1 MNQIITIT
9 ENNGNKAVSARE
21 LHTFLESN
29 ERFSKWINRMLE
41 YGFNVDEDYTPYQN
55 VQVQLEGEREVN
67 RTINDYALTL
77 DTAKEISMLQRT
89 DKGKQARRYFI
100 EAEKK
105 TKAIVPPT
113 MLDKNQQ
120 HHTLLA
126 LLKQNLRIGD
136 MKTIALDNGFTYDA
150 VRNIFYASSR
160 RPEVIK
166 AIFERAMANK
176 KLSGNPQDMINQ
188 LIQ

>member
-1 MNQIITIT
+1 MNQLIKIT

-21 LHTFLESN
+21 LHQFLESR
-29 ERFSKWINRMLE
+29 ERFSKWAKRMFE
-41 YGFNVDEDYTPYQN
+41 YGFEKDIDYTPYQN

-100 EAEKK
+100 EIEKK
-105 TKAIVPPT
+105 ATAPQPA
-113 MLDKNQQ
+113 MLDKNVQ

-126 LLKQNLRIGD
+126 ALKQNLKRGD
-136 MKTIALDNGFTYDA
+136 MKDIARESGFTYDA

-160 RPEVIK
+160 RPDVIQ
-166 AIFERAMANK
+166 AIFERALANK
-176 KLSGNPQDMINQ
+176 KAMRMDTQNMLNQ
-188 LIQ
+188 LNQ

>member
-1 MNQIITIT
+1 MNQLITIT

-21 LHTFLESN
+21 LYQYLEIT
-29 ERFSKWINRMLE
+29 ERFNNWFERQLK
-41 YGFNVDEDYTPYQN
+41 YGFEEGVDF
-55 VQVQLEGEREVN
+55 LGCEVFN
-67 RTINDYALTL
+67 TLANQTITDYALSI

-100 EAEKK
+100 AVEKK
-105 TKAIVPPT
+105 ATQPQPV
-113 MLDKNQQ
+113 MLDKELQ

-126 LLKQNLRIGD
+126 LLKQNLRKGD
-136 MKTIALDNGFTYDA
+136 MKDIANESGFTYDA

-166 AIFERAMANK
+166 AIFEKAMANK
-176 KLSGNPQDMINQ
+176 KLMTNPQDMINQ
-188 LIQ
+188 LTKTY